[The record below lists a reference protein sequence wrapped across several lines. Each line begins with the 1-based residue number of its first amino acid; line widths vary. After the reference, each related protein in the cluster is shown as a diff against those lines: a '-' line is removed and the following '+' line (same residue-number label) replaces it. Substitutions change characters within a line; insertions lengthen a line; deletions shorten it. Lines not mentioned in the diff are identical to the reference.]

1 MKNQVIKT
9 TMALLG
15 AAFISQTAIAE
26 DSARDLFFN
35 PTKAL
40 IGGGGSAVTV
50 TTSNKIGNFTTE
62 DNNGLGSVDGDYY
75 GALDNPGV
83 QYSIE
88 LLRRGSNV
96 TKRVDGNHVFK
107 SGDRI
112 RIHLTSN
119 GNGYMHALHKGTTG
133 DSFLI
138 PISNG
143 GQVLNG
149 QDITIPSSTG
159 WLRFD
164 ENKGVEKIDLVF
176 ASHSVSAQEGIVPT
190 PDNSDSLE
198 TVIQHVV
205 GTYSS
210 SKDLITYMQTGTKDL
225 VVENG
230 AAVYQTTGP
239 INRTDR
245 PAQQISQAVYDAP
258 ANYAVNTAGKP
269 VVVKISLKH
278 Q

>member
-1 MKNQVIKT
+1 MKSQFIKT
-9 TMALLG
+9 TMLLLG
-15 AAFISQTAIAE
+15 AALISQTAIAE
-26 DSARDLFFN
+26 DTARDLFFN
-35 PTKAL
+35 PVKAL
-40 IGGGGSAVTV
+40 IGGGSAVTI
-50 TTSNKIGNFTTE
+50 TTNSRIGNFTAE
-62 DNNGLGSVDGDYY
+62 DNNGLGSVGDYY

-88 LLRRGSNV
+88 LLRRGSNM

-112 RIHLTSN
+112 RIHITSN
-119 GNGYMHALHKGTTG
+119 DNGYMHALHKGSTG
-133 DSFLI
+133 GSLLI
-138 PISNG
+138 PVSNG

-149 QDITIPSSTG
+149 QDVTIPSSTG

-190 PDNSDSLE
+190 QDNGDSFI
-198 TVIQHVV
+198 TAVQHVV
-205 GTYSS
+205 STYANSN
-210 SKDLITYMQTGTKDL
+210 DLITHVQSGTKDL

-230 AAVYQTTGP
+230 AAVYQTAGP

-245 PAQQISQAVYDAP
+245 PAQQISQAVYEAP